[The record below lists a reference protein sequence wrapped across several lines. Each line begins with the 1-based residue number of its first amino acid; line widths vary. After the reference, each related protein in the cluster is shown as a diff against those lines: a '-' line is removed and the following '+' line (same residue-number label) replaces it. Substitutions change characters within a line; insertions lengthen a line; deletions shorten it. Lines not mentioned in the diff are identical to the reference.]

1 MFTGYFPKFTLSSGK
16 SDDRHGDGLAMICN
30 GQTMLVDG
38 FEGGEPTKRVIT
50 WLKSNGVKKI
60 DVAVLTHYHYDH
72 YNGLLQIEADPD
84 LHIDLVYCYDPRTLL
99 HGVDNSSNGKA
110 VKEDIANAYAWIRKM
125 QSYGTRVKWIDR
137 GDVLKFGDI
146 TWRIYRDQPKVFTD
160 LDDGNAYAFVNDGS
174 LILWSPE
181 IELLLGGD
189 GPEDLENAIRWFGA
203 KVSGYDVSHHGNNCS
218 RHNALALK
226 SAGCVV
232 AWQSCIERSGAG
244 TTGWTEYGSRRVKQ
258 QGVPVWQQDQDILI
272 TAGAGKIIFTQGS
285 KSIAKDIPY
294 HGEIKEGWVHNAK
307 GWWYRYKDGSWAVG
321 WAKLRWSKGENWF
334 FFDSRGYMV
343 TGWHYLTVN
352 NAAHWFYF
360 DKTSG
365 AMRTG
370 WIYDGGLW
378 YYLDPENGAM
388 HTGWIDWKGRKCYL
402 EPVSGKVQGHA
413 YRNEVAVIDG
423 RSYSFDNDCYATE
436 ISAAGSTS
444 VVKPGTKVI
453 DISEFQPENIN
464 WSKIKAGGYAVI
476 VRIGLRGSIPN
487 TERYRKV
494 GYDHH
499 FKTYINGI
507 IAAGIPYSVYFFPTP
522 MSDAE
527 ADQEADWIVMNIS
540 GLKLSMPLWLDSE
553 KVPGG
558 VANDIST
565 ADRTRYLKRITDK
578 LVAAGI
584 PCGIYAST
592 SWLQHQISM
601 SQLQQQVQ
609 DNTWCAQYN
618 TKCTYDGIYAMWQYS
633 SKANVDGIN
642 GNVDISEVKRSFN
655 MSCQKTETKTEDGLD
670 KDNVRIFPTTDPVKI
685 SNSGSDEH
693 GNYKG
698 GAAGDNTGREWYIR
712 DWYNRP
718 WNCVLRHPDPAV
730 RACIADLATKAANN
744 NKIGY
749 DQYQRETYWQ
759 ELQKVG
765 YDPAK
770 ITTACEA
777 DCSAGVIANIKAA
790 GHLLGHKELQDI
802 TCTYTGNMRSG
813 LKAAGFACL
822 TDSKYINGSSY
833 LVAGDI
839 LLNDAHHTATAVT
852 NGINS
857 GNGSVTPASM
867 PLIKKGSKGSAV
879 LRLQKIL
886 NSKGCK
892 LEEDSDFGPAT
903 EAAVKAFQKA
913 NHLENDGEVGPLTWA
928 ALLK

>member
-1 MFTGYFPKFTLSSGK
+1 MFTGYFPKFTLPSGK
-16 SDDRHGDGLAMICN
+16 SDARHGDGLAMICN
-30 GQTMLVDG
+30 GQAMLVDG
-38 FEGGEPTKRVIT
+38 FEGGEPTKRMIT
-50 WLKSNGVKKI
+50 WLKTNGVKTI

-72 YNGLLQIEADPD
+72 YNGLLQVEADPD

-99 HGVDNSSNGKA
+99 HGVDNSSNGRS

-125 QSYGTRVKWIDR
+125 QSYGTRVKWMDR

-189 GPEDLENAIRWFGA
+189 GPNDLESAIRWFGA

-218 RHNALALK
+218 QHNALALK

-258 QGVPVWQQDQDILI
+258 QGVPVWQQDQDIII
-272 TAGAGKIIFTQGS
+272 TAGAGKITFTQGS

-307 GWWYRYKDGSWAVG
+307 GWWYRYKDGSWPADCVADLPWSQGVG
-321 WAKLRWSKGENWF
+321 RF
-334 FFDSRGYMV
+334 VFDGRGYMV
-343 TGWHYLTVN
+343 TGWQKIDGK
-352 NAAHWFYF
+352 WYF
-360 DKTSG
+360 FDTTTG
-365 AMRTG
+365 AMKKG
-370 WIYDGGLW
+370 WIIWDGSW
-378 YYLDPENGAM
+378 FYLDPTDGHM
-388 HTGWIDWKGRKCYL
+388 HTGWIEYKGRKCYL
-402 EPVSGKVQGHA
+402 EPSGRA
-413 YRNEVAVIDG
+413 LCNCTRVIDG
-423 RSYSFDNDCYATE
+423 RSYSFDNGCYATE
-436 ISAAGSTS
+436 ISATTAS
-444 VVKPGTKVI
+444 VVKPGAKVI
-453 DISEFQPENIN
+453 DISEFQPESID
-464 WSKIKAGGYAVI
+464 WSRIKAGGYAVI
-476 VRIGLRGSIPN
+476 VRIGLRGSVPH
-487 TERYRKV
+487 TDRYRKV
-494 GYDHH
+494 GYDKH
-499 FKTYINGI
+499 FKAYINGV

-522 MSDAE
+522 MSDQE
-527 ADQEADWIVMNIS
+527 ADQEADWIIMNVA
-540 GLKLSMPLWLDSE
+540 GLDLSMPLYLDSE
-553 KVPGG
+553 RVPGG

-578 LVAAGI
+578 LVTAGI

-592 SWLQHQISM
+592 SWLQHQINM
-601 SQLQQQVQ
+601 EQLQQQVR
-609 DNTWCAQYN
+609 DNTWCAQYG

-655 MSCQKTETKTEDGLD
+655 MSCRKTEEKTDAMA

-698 GAAGDNTGREWYIR
+698 GAAGDNTGKEWYIR

-749 DQYQRETYWQ
+749 DQYQRQTYWT

-765 YDPAK
+765 YDPSR

-777 DCSAGVIANIKAA
+777 DCSAGVIANVKAA
-790 GHLLGHKELQDI
+790 GHLLGHEELQDI

-822 TDSKYINGSSY
+822 TDSKYLTGSSY

-852 NGINS
+852 NGVNS
-857 GNGSVTPASM
+857 GNGSVSPAASM
-867 PLIKKGSKGSAV
+867 PLIKKGSKGDAV
-879 LRLQKIL
+879 KKLQQIL
-886 NSKGCK
+886 NSKGYK
-892 LEEDSDFGPAT
+892 LTEDSDFGPAT

-913 NHLENDGEVGPLTWA
+913 NHLETDSEVGPLTWA
-928 ALLK
+928 ALL